1 MHFGLCTISN
11 LDADAETVIR
21 LAAEAGYSGV
31 ELCGRDPYAGD
42 RSAAHFRELAA
53 CAAANDIEVPVYGSY
68 LRPGTDSFAD
78 ELERALTA
86 TNALGAPLIR
96 VWAGEQ
102 EYQETTD
109 EHWDRTVEDL
119 GTLADAAADRGIE
132 VTVERHAGTLTNT
145 AEGATQL
152 VEALDR
158 ENCQLNYQPNFGHSA
173 DEVVADVQKLAR
185 ISNHAHIQATAEP
198 GVRDRCLLEAGYF
211 DVGAVLVALA
221 DADFDGYVAVEFV
234 TDAVA
239 YETAIR
245 RDLEYLESIRP

>member
-1 MHFGLCTISN
+1 MYFGLCTISN
-11 LDADAETVIR
+11 LDVDAETVIR

-31 ELCGRDPYAGD
+31 ELCGRDPHAAD
-42 RSAAHFRELAA
+42 RSAAHFRKLAA

-68 LRPGTDSFAD
+68 LRPGTDAFED
-78 ELERALTA
+78 ELERELSA

-102 EYQETTD
+102 EYQNTTD
-109 EHWDRTVEDL
+109 EHWDRTVGDL
-119 GTLADAAADRGIE
+119 ETLAHAAADRGIE

-145 AEGATQL
+145 AEGAIRL
-152 VEALDR
+152 VEAVDR
-158 ENCQLNYQPNFGHSA
+158 ENCLLNYQPNFDHSA
-173 DEVVADVQKLAR
+173 DEVVADVRELAP

-245 RDLEYLESIRP
+245 RDLEYLESVRP